1 VEGLQESF
9 GKVVG
14 LSAGYHHSV
23 IWTDSGVLL
32 GKCGMYLMER
42 ATWLVNYVTLV
53 LSGISSDTL
62 SFVSLI
68 QARAR
73 TNTASSACWCPAPR
87 PSL

>member
-32 GKCGMYLMER
+32 GKCGIYSMER
-42 ATWLVNYVTLV
+42 AT
-53 LSGISSDTL
+53 
-62 SFVSLI
+62 
-68 QARAR
+68 
-73 TNTASSACWCPAPR
+73 
-87 PSL
+87 

>member
-32 GKCGMYLMER
+32 GKCAIHLVEP
-42 ATWLVNYVTLV
+42 AT
-53 LSGISSDTL
+53 
-62 SFVSLI
+62 
-68 QARAR
+68 
-73 TNTASSACWCPAPR
+73 
-87 PSL
+87 